1 MTHLP
6 FPRRD
11 FIASLAGL
19 SLVPAAMAANGRVG
33 GASREASL
41 TRNLVRPPRLKP
53 GDKVGLVNP
62 ATAAFDTM
70 AIDVAKESLEAMGLE
85 PVLGPNYFARRGYL
99 AGSDAE
105 RASDIMTFVEEPEI
119 KGLWA
124 RGGWGS
130 ARVLPY
136 LDFDKIRANPKV
148 IVGYSDSTALLSGIH
163 RKSGL
168 LVFHGAFP
176 RTTFTAEH
184 QRELLFNGATPLLE
198 NPAEVSKGETVQ
210 TEHRIRTLR
219 PGKAA
224 GRLLGGNLTVL
235 TSIVGTPYL
244 PDFEGA
250 ILFIEDVDEAVYRI
264 DRMLTQL
271 ALSGALAKLSGF
283 IFGRCT
289 DCPPG
294 KGHGSLTLEEVI
306 QDHVL
311 PLGIPAFRGSMI
323 GHISDQFT
331 LPLGAEV
338 EMDAA
343 AGTLRVLAPAVE

>member
-1 MTHLP
+1 MSSTPL
-6 FPRRD
+6 RRRE
-11 FIASLAGL
+11 FLASLAGL
-19 SLVPAAMAANGRVG
+19 PLVPAAMAAERGS
-33 GASREASL
+33 ASTPSQREL
-41 TRNLVRPPRLKP
+41 IRPPRLKP

-62 ATAAFDTM
+62 ATAAFDTLS
-70 AIDVAKESLEAMGLE
+70 IDIAKEALGAMGLE
-85 PVLGPNYFARRGYL
+85 PVLGPNYFARRGYF

-105 RASDIMTFVEEPEI
+105 RASDIMTFALDPEI

-148 IVGYSDSTALLSGIH
+148 FVGYSDSTALLSGIH

-168 LVFHGAFP
+168 VVFHGPFP
-176 RTTFTAEH
+176 RTIYTAER
-184 QRELLFNGATPLLE
+184 QREILFGAAAPLLK
-198 NPAEVSKGETVQ
+198 NLAEVSTGEAVQ
-210 TEHRIRTLR
+210 TKHRIRTLR

-271 ALSGALAKLSGF
+271 ALSGALSKLSGF

-294 KGHGSLTLEEVI
+294 NGHGSLTLEEVI
-306 QDHVL
+306 QDHIL

-323 GHISDQFT
+323 GHMPDQFT
-331 LPLGAEV
+331 LPLGVEV
-338 EMDAA
+338 EMDAGT
-343 AGTLRVLAPAVE
+343 GTLQILAPAVA

>member
-1 MTHLP
+1 ME
-6 FPRRD
+6 R
-11 FIASLAGL
+11 GL
-19 SLVPAAMAANGRVG
+19 I
-33 GASREASL
+33 
-41 TRNLVRPPRLKP
+41 RPPRLKP

-62 ATAAFDTM
+62 ATAAFDTV
-70 AIDVAKESLEAMGLE
+70 AIDIAKEALGAMGLE
-85 PVLGPNYFARRGYL
+85 PVLGPNYFARRGYF
-99 AGSDAE
+99 AGTDAE
-105 RASDIMTFVEEPEI
+105 RASDIMGFVQDPEI
-119 KGLWA
+119 KGIWA

-148 IVGYSDSTALLSGIH
+148 IVGYSDSTALLSGIY
-163 RKSGL
+163 RKSGMV
-168 LVFHGAFP
+168 VFHGPFP
-176 RTTFTAEH
+176 RTIYTAEH
-184 QRELLFNGATPLLE
+184 QRELLFSAAAPLLQ
-198 NPAEVSKGETVQ
+198 NPEAVSSGEVVQ

-235 TSIVGTPYL
+235 TSIVGTPFL
-244 PDFEGA
+244 PDFDGA
-250 ILFIEDVDEAVYRI
+250 ILFVEDVDEAVYRI

-271 ALSGALAKLSGF
+271 ALSGALSKLSGF

-311 PLGIPAFRGSMI
+311 PLGIPAFQGSMI
-323 GHISDQFT
+323 GHMPDQFT
-331 LPLGAEV
+331 LPLGVEV
-338 EMDAA
+338 EMDAGS
-343 AGTLRVLAPAVE
+343 GTLRVLAPAVA